1 MYRLKILSQH
11 HYLCLGLLVKHFVS
25 QLLFHLTARNISQRY
40 DQHSQGQV
48 DHSQDQQISVSKLQS
63 FVQFYTTCLLDLSFA
78 LVSLI
83 FQTRLDF

>member
-25 QLLFHLTARNISQRY
+25 QLLFHLMARNMSQRY
-40 DQHSQGQV
+40 DQHFQGQV
-48 DHSQDQQISVSKLQS
+48 DHSQDQQISVSELQS
-63 FVQFYTTCLLDLSFA
+63 FVTTCLLDLSFA

-83 FQTRLDF
+83 FRTRLDF